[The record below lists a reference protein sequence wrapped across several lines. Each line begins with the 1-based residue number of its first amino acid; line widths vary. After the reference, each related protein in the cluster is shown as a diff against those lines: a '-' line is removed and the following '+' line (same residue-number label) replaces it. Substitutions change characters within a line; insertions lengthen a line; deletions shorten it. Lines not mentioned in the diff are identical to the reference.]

1 MRRETAHAKAQRI
14 EGQELR
20 RLGWHE
26 SDLTRRSKGDPE
38 KIALAARLRRETTL
52 TIQQIA
58 QRVHRGTSR
67 SANARFHA
75 WMHPQAGGAPGRNA
89 KVAKNEQTS
98 VRKRTI

>member
-58 QRVHRGTSR
+58 QRVHRGDLPERQRAVSCLDA
-67 SANARFHA
+67 S
-75 WMHPQAGGAPGRNA
+75 AGGWGTG
-89 KVAKNEQTS
+89 KKCKGGKE
-98 VRKRTI
+98 